1 MYRNKITN
9 MRKGKGTFINRRTR
23 TGGKTYDMFFFY
35 VPTEVARDCTFPF
48 TEGDKVEIEITG
60 NSVTITK
67 AEE

>member
-1 MYRNKITN
+1 MYRNKATN

-23 TGGKTYDMFFFY
+23 TGGKKYDRFFFY
-35 VPTEVARDCTFPF
+35 VPTEIARDCTFPF
-48 TEGDKVEIEITG
+48 TEGDRVEIEITG